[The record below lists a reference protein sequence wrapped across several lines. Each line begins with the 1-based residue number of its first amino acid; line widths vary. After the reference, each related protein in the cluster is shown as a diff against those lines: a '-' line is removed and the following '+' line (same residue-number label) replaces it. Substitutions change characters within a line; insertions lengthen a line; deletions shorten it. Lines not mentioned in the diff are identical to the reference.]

1 VRVRALRRSAS
12 ATCVYSLCIYSHME
26 VYMEKIKE
34 VEVIVDQETGQE
46 TITIIREES

>member
-1 VRVRALRRSAS
+1 
-12 ATCVYSLCIYSHME
+12 ME